1 MDDLPRVVAESDVG
15 SIAIVEI
22 WRKNKKI
29 IIEVKLGELPEKTY
43 SPNNSK
49 KRDDNLSQTPIKSL
63 GISISESD
71 NKKGVIVS
79 KINDE
84 NINLKKNDKILE
96 INREVVNS
104 TKTFISLVDKYEKT
118 GRSSLLLK
126 IERDNETSWVT
137 IKFIN

>member
-1 MDDLPRVVAESDVG
+1 MNL
-15 SIAIVEI
+15 
-22 WRKNKKI
+22 KNKTSKDFEIDGI
-29 IIEVKLGELPEKTY
+29 INEMGLAARKAGRILAV
-43 SPNNSK
+43 SNSE
-49 KRDDNLSQTPIKSL
+49 D
-63 GISISESD
+63 
-71 NKKGVIVS
+71 KKGVIVS
-79 KINDE
+79 KVNDE